1 LRKPSD
7 LVQGTLDMLILK
19 ILALEPL
26 NGLAVRQRLKQTS
39 RDVLGVS
46 DGSLH
51 PALAGGDPRASA
63 VQGSLDQSLEEGCR
77 HADEVFGNHYSAG
90 TACALVQPA
99 LRRESDA
106 SHVDTTSVLA
116 CTNRARMSEIQ
127 AIWVNFERES
137 RFPKLL
143 KIIETKVGNGAV
155 WTESLCAHGR
165 CATRLRYAPTLLLH

>member
-1 LRKPSD
+1 MALFTQRSPAE
-7 LVQGTLDMLILK
+7 
-19 ILALEPL
+19 ILALPL
-26 NGLAVRQRLKQTS
+26 FKVASISHSRRGVAMQTRFS
-39 RDVLGVS
+39 VITTVPELLVLWSSPHSGA
-46 DGSLH
+46 SL
-51 PALAGGDPRASA
+51 
-63 VQGSLDQSLEEGCR
+63 
-77 HADEVFGNHYSAG
+77 
-90 TACALVQPA
+90 T
-99 LRRESDA
+99 LRTS
-106 SHVDTTSVLA
+106 TQSVLA